1 MSGSIESHW
10 FVEKRVR
17 LLTAIGQLDL
27 QTVKVYDEESRLIY
41 DAAIQPVHVII
52 DVRQLKGV
60 PPMSDLL
67 KMATLW
73 HRRIG
78 MVVTVQAMRQ
88 PLMRM
93 IFTTIVSIGR
103 LKYHDMDTVEQARR
117 SIASCDP
124 SLPPLETWTPSPLA
138 ETNPS

>member
-1 MSGSIESHW
+1 MAGSNEIHW

-17 LLTAIGQLDL
+17 LLHTWGHLDL
-27 QTVKVYDEESRLIY
+27 PAVKVYDEESRLMF
-41 DAAIQPVHVII
+41 DAATQPVHAII

-60 PPMSDLL
+60 PPLSECL

-73 HRRIG
+73 HQRIG

-88 PLMRM
+88 PLMRL

-103 LKYHDMDTVEQARR
+103 LKYRDMDTVEQAQQY
-117 SIASCDP
+117 IASRDP
-124 SLPPLETWTPSPLA
+124 SLPSVESWIPSPYRD
-138 ETNPS
+138 